1 MRSLYACLLLA
12 AAPAAHA
19 AFYVSD
25 GPPPSPVVMSA
36 PAAARNI
43 PTDDPTV
50 HKIPFAARST
60 QLSWA
65 AKRALQRILPVAQ
78 SVPQV
83 VVSGCGEGADSDV
96 TAYRRASEV
105 KAWLLSNGIS
115 DEAVKVRTGNSASTV
130 RSGNTFQ
137 CLISFTDTPTASAT
151 IAPSQKPAPVLQST
165 AAPMPMLVPRA
176 PTQSD
181 PRIWMV
187 QSVLEMVAA
196 KTLKADD
203 AIAMLDR
210 IIKTGVTA
218 PAAAPVLPAS
228 APAAPPAQIQAA
240 MTPTILVV
248 PAAPAEWVLR
258 ADSTLQAA
266 IEDWS
271 RQAGWKPPVWRASNP
286 FKVATGGTLRGSYL
300 DALRDLSK
308 AVPQLD
314 FTVSTDGKTL
324 IVTDAKTAI

>member
-1 MRSLYACLLLA
+1 MRSLYACLLFV

-25 GPPPSPVVMSA
+25 APPPTPVVMSA
-36 PAAARNI
+36 PTAARNI
-43 PTDDPTV
+43 STDDPTV
-50 HKIPFAARST
+50 HKIPFVARST

-83 VVSGCGEGADSDV
+83 VVTGCGEGADSDV
-96 TAYRRASEV
+96 TAYRRASEI
-105 KAWLLSNGIS
+105 KAWLLSNGVS
-115 DEAVKVRTGNSASTV
+115 DDVVKVRTGNSASTV
-130 RSGNTFQ
+130 RFGNAYQ
-137 CLISFTDTPTASAT
+137 CLISFADTAPASAT
-151 IAPSQKPAPVLQST
+151 IAPSPKPAPVTQPVAAQMPLPQS
-165 AAPMPMLVPRA
+165 RA
-176 PTQSD
+176 PAQTD

-210 IIKTGVTA
+210 IIKTGATAPSAVPA
-218 PAAAPVLPAS
+218 PAAQPAT
-228 APAAPPAQIQAA
+228 IQASVA
-240 MTPTILVV
+240 PTFQVV
-248 PAAPAEWVLR
+248 PAAPAEWVLK
-258 ADSTLQAA
+258 ADSTLQAT

-271 RQAGWKPPVWRASNP
+271 RQAGWKPPIWRASNP

-314 FTVSTDGKTL
+314 FTVSPDGKSL